1 MHRVLTS
8 YGRMLASK
16 APGSRFLQSHA
27 SSASPAAFARPYGTR
42 LLISRQQQLLP
53 QQRSWQA
60 VHSMPEDLDSML
72 ITRRALSGLEA
83 PKRSQHQR
91 ADPVSSSASSISAS
105 EASVPDSSSDGS
117 SVMSETESSIDWED
131 VQAHKRAAVQQAFI
145 NNSLAFGFSAG
156 GLVFPYYG
164 KP

>member
-1 MHRVLTS
+1 MLTS

-16 APGSRFLQSHA
+16 APGSRFLQSHV
-27 SSASPAAFARPYGTR
+27 SSAAPVAFARPYGTR

-53 QQRSWQA
+53 HQRSWLA
-60 VHSMPEDLDSML
+60 ARSMPEDLDSML

-83 PKRSQHQR
+83 PKRSQHQSN
-91 ADPVSSSASSISAS
+91 DSISSSASSISAS
-105 EASVPDSSSDGS
+105 EASVPDSSSSVGS
-117 SVMSETESSIDWED
+117 EAESSIDWED

-164 KP
+164 EA